1 MTGSQRQPITAWD
14 YPEAA
19 ANANLPG
26 PALEFIIPNMES
38 PNFSP
43 SNYRSTIMRN
53 GTRNTRSISGSWH
66 RMNNAEAVIAGHIC
80 LDVYPDLRR
89 EAHEPFEKTVLPGRL
104 IAAGPVTFYS
114 GGTVA
119 NTGLSLHRLGIPTRL
134 VGKLGDDLF
143 GQQVLSIIRS
153 HSDELANGMLVEK
166 GVNTSYS
173 IVINY
178 PGADRIFFHCP
189 GANDTFCADDIPY
202 SAMQEARLFHFG
214 YPPLMKATYQ
224 NHGAQLTEIFRRAK
238 ETGITTSL
246 DMAFPDPGSEA
257 GKTDWRQILQAT
269 LPWVDIFLPS
279 VEEILFMLRQ
289 EQFYEMNQSAGPDG
303 IIPLLTPDLLSEIG
317 AELLGMG
324 ARMVVLKL
332 GARGLYLRTADAD
345 LLAGLGRARPAD
357 LAAWIRRS
365 DVYFITIQSRPS
377 TKHMSVNAF
386 TNQRSEKPLG
396 ILHQTK
402 FIGGVSDVRHS
413 ALSG

>member
-1 MTGSQRQPITAWD
+1 MK
-14 YPEAA
+14 
-19 ANANLPG
+19 NAD
-26 PALEFIIPNMES
+26 AI
-38 PNFSP
+38 
-43 SNYRSTIMRN
+43 
-53 GTRNTRSISGSWH
+53 
-66 RMNNAEAVIAGHIC
+66 VAGHIC
-80 LDVYPDLRR
+80 LDVYPDLSR

-153 HSDELANGMLVEK
+153 HSDELADGMIVEK
-166 GVNTSYS
+166 GANTSYS

-189 GANDTFCADDIPY
+189 GANDTFDAGDVPY
-202 SAMQEARLFHFG
+202 AALREAQLFHLG

-224 NHGAQLTEIFRRAK
+224 NHGAQLTEIFQRAK
-238 ETGITTSL
+238 ETGVTTSL

-279 VEEILFMLRQ
+279 VEEILFMIRQ
-289 EQFYEMNQSAGPDG
+289 DRFYQMNQAAGPDG

-332 GARGLYLRTADAD
+332 GARGLYLRTADAAV
-345 LLAGLGRARPAD
+345 LAGLGRARPAD
-357 LAAWIRRS
+357 LAAWSRRELWAPCFQAEVIGTTGS
-365 DVYFITIQSRPS
+365 GDATIAGFLA
-377 TKHMSVNAF
+377 AF
-386 TNQRSEKPLG
+386 LRGLDPESALTMAVAVGACNVEAA
-396 ILHQTK
+396 
-402 FIGGVSDVRHS
+402 D
-413 ALSG
+413 ALSGIRSWEATRKRIQTGWARQPLQIDAVGWKFNPVSGHWFGPGQA